1 MSLHLSPIQ
10 SHPHQDLLK
19 NFSYQ
24 SQLHHYLILLQITF
38 IKKIVL
44 LNSSKSILQFL
55 IRFFLFPFF
64 FLQLPFQIS
73 LEDYIQKE
81 KLCLGLTV
89 SYFQLC
95 AFSLLYTNAK
105 IFLILLRSQLQVQ
118 LGRLWLNHYFRLLVN
133 IL

>member
-105 IFLILLRSQLQVQ
+105 IFLILLRSQQPVQ

>member
-55 IRFFLFPFF
+55 IRFFLFLFF

-105 IFLILLRSQLQVQ
+105 IFLILLRSQQQVQ